1 MRKQAEATVSPPQT
15 PGSQTS
21 GGSSRPVSEDQ
32 ENASDLTT
40 VLGVISRARLSARER
55 QVVAEVSGLL
65 VQNPPDS
72 TPLPPPTY
80 TE

>member
-1 MRKQAEATVSPPQT
+1 M
-15 PGSQTS
+15 
-21 GGSSRPVSEDQ
+21 SEDQ

-72 TPLPPPTY
+72 TPLPPPPTY